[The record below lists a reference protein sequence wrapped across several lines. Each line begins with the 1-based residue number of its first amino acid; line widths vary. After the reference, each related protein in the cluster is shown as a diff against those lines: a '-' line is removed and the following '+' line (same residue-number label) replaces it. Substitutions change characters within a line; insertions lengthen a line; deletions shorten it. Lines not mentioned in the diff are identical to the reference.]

1 MDSELEFGIIFRKFI
16 YSSWYRKLVFEMVK
30 QKKNLVSA
38 FFFVVCLFVPFYNR
52 KKITTMIIIHNAHPP
67 LFTTNVTSSLSLS
80 LSLSLF
86 PFSMIST
93 FNFLLL
99 SLCVVSIF
107 FFSRSHWIYIECRRW
122 WSGQHHHHRC
132 CRRRRSRWLF
142 GPWLSTP
149 NVNDAFHCIWQT
161 YVECQYNSS
170 YHLFETNK

>member
-38 FFFVVCLFVPFYNR
+38 LFFSLFVYLFLSTIE

-80 LSLSLF
+80 LSF
-86 PFSMIST
+86 QYD
-93 FNFLLL
+93 FNFQLFTTLP
-99 SLCVVSIF
+99 LCGIYL